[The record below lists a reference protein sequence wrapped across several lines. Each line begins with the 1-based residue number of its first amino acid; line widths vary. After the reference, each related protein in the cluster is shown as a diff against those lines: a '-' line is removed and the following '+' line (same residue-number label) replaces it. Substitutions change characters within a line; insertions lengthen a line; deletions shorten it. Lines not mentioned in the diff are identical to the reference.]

1 MERVRELAVAA
12 PGKEALRFAGTNEI
26 LTYAALNE
34 RADRVAHWLIGLG
47 LQPGDGIA
55 LLFENHPALA
65 VLAVG
70 AERAGLYYTPISI
83 QLKTREVAHVLKD
96 CGARVLIAS
105 QAMRELAQTLVTE
118 GATQGVACFMA
129 TAEDAAGRA
138 ADCAPAPGF
147 ASLNDAL
154 ARVDTREPLPAC
166 PQGRDFLYSSGTT
179 GLPKGVLKPLV
190 PWEQRAIDD
199 TEMASWRKSFGFDQ
213 DSVYLSTAP
222 LYHAAPLRYLMR
234 VLRVGGRIIVL
245 RKFDPEAALETIER
259 YRVTHSQWVPTMFI
273 RMLNLPEAV
282 RKRYDVRSLKVA
294 IHAAAP
300 CPPLVKEQMIEW
312 FGPVIYEYYAGSEG
326 VGLTAI
332 GPEEWLAHRGSVGRA
347 KFGTLHIVDD
357 EDRDLP
363 VGEIGRVFFEG
374 GPPFEYFND
383 PVKTQSVFNRHGWA
397 TYGDIGHVDADG
409 YLYLSDRRVD
419 LIISGGVNVYPQEIE
434 NVLAEHPAVADV
446 AVIGVPHAEFGEAV
460 KAVVQLR
467 ERDAACPELVE
478 ALMAFCRERLS
489 HIKVPRSV
497 DFEEALPRH
506 DNGKLLRR
514 LLKERYRVAV
524 R

>member
-12 PGKEALRFAGTNEI
+12 PGKEALRFAGTSEV
-26 LTYAALNE
+26 LTYSALNE

-83 QLKTREVAHVLKD
+83 QLKTREAAHVLED
-96 CGARVLIAS
+96 CGARVLIVS
-105 QAMRELAQTLVTE
+105 QAMSDLAQALVAE
-118 GATQGVACFMA
+118 GAAQGVACFMA
-129 TAEDAAGRA
+129 A
-138 ADCAPAPGF
+138 ADDATISPPPPGF
-147 ASLNDAL
+147 SSLNDAL
-154 ARVDTREPLPAC
+154 ARVDTRVPLPECA
-166 PQGRDFLYSSGTT
+166 QGRDFLYSSGTT
-179 GLPKGVLKPLV
+179 GLPKGILKPLV
-190 PWEQRAIDD
+190 PWEQRALDD

-234 VLRVGGRIIVL
+234 MLRVGGRTIVL
-245 RKFDPEAALETIER
+245 RKFDPEAALDAIER

-273 RMLNLPEAV
+273 RLLNLPAAV
-282 RKRYDVRSLKVA
+282 RQRYDVRSLQVA

-300 CPPLVKEQMIEW
+300 CPPLVKEQMIDW

-332 GPEEWLAHRGSVGRA
+332 GPEEWLVHRGSVGRA

-374 GPPFEYFND
+374 GPTFAYHND
-383 PVKTQSVFNRHGWA
+383 PAKTQGAFNRHGWA

-409 YLYLSDRRVD
+409 YLYLSDRRAD
-419 LIISGGVNVYPQEIE
+419 LIICGGVNVYPQEIE

-460 KAVVQLR
+460 KAIVQLR
-467 ERDAACPELVE
+467 ERNAASPKLAA
-478 ALMAFCRERLS
+478 ALQAFCRERLS

-497 DFEEALPRH
+497 AFEDALPRH

-514 LLKERYRVAV
+514 LLKERYRAAV
-524 R
+524 H

>member
-12 PGKEALRFAGTNEI
+12 PGKAALRLAGTNEV

-34 RADRVAHWLIGLG
+34 RADRSAHWLIGLG

-83 QLKTREVAHVLKD
+83 QLKTREIAHVLRD
-96 CGARVLIAS
+96 CGARVLIVS
-105 QAMRELAQTLVTE
+105 QAMGELAQSLVAE

-129 TAEDAAGRA
+129 AADDAV
-138 ADCAPAPGF
+138 DCAPPPGF
-147 ASLNDAL
+147 VSLNDAL
-154 ARVDTREPLPAC
+154 ARVNPHAPLPAC
-166 PQGRDFLYSSGTT
+166 AQGRDFLYSSGTT

-190 PWEQRAIDD
+190 PWERRAVDD

-222 LYHAAPLRYLMR
+222 LYHAAPLRYLIR
-234 VLRVGGRIIVL
+234 ALRVGCSIIVL
-245 RKFDPEAALETIER
+245 RKFDPELALDTIER
-259 YRVTHSQWVPTMFI
+259 HRVTHSQWVPTMFI
-273 RMLNLPEAV
+273 RMLNLPAAV
-282 RKRYDVRSLKVA
+282 RERYDVSSLKVA

-300 CPPLVKEQMIEW
+300 CPPLVKQQMIDW
-312 FGPVIYEYYAGSEG
+312 FGPVIHEYYAGSEG

-332 GPEEWLAHRGSVGRA
+332 GPEEWLAHRGSVGRS
-347 KFGTLHIVDD
+347 KYGTLHIVDD

-363 VGEIGRVFFEG
+363 AGEIGRVFFEG
-374 GPPFEYFND
+374 GPTFEYHND
-383 PVKTQSVFNRHGWA
+383 PAKTQSVFNRHGWA
-397 TYGDIGHVDADG
+397 TYGDIGHVDAEG
-409 YLYLSDRRVD
+409 YLYLSDRRAD

-467 ERDAACPELVE
+467 ERDAASPELAE
-478 ALMAFCRERLS
+478 ALLAFCRERLS

-497 DFEEALPRH
+497 DFEDALPRH

-514 LLKERYRVAV
+514 LLKERYRTGAPA
-524 R
+524 